1 MSYLIASAERI
12 DRTDVKVESVI
23 TETVT
28 VYTYKYSLTRSTNLK

>member
-12 DRTDVKVESVI
+12 DRTEVESVI